1 MAMDSQTSGAAPM
14 QNTTAQKFYF
24 AAWRWHFYAGIFVI
38 PFLIILAVTGLMMM
52 FITQFDGRDG
62 EKIAVTVEGKAL
74 PVSQQAEVALAE
86 VPGQVVEWIGPKAE
100 DLATVF
106 RIKTDAGQR
115 LVAVDPYAGQ
125 VLEIWDRRAGWY
137 DLADNIHSTL
147 LIGTTGDRILEIAA
161 GLSLVLVF
169 TGLYL
174 WWPRGNA
181 MTGFVPNLKARGR
194 ALWKSLHAVV
204 GFWMSLLLIVFLVS
218 GLSWAGVWGG
228 MIVQPWSSFPA
239 EKWDNVPL
247 SDETH
252 ASMNH
257 GHQNDVPWAL
267 EQTPMPASGSDAG
280 IEGVPEGTVIDIDA
294 LVALGKV
301 LEMSGRFRV
310 AYPGGEDGVWT
321 LNRDSMSSDSTDPVN
336 DRTVHVDQYTGK
348 ILADVRYEDYSL
360 MGKSMAVGIP
370 FHMGLMGTWNFILN
384 VVFCL
389 SVIFVCV
396 SGVVMWVKRRPQKA
410 LRLAAPPMPAE
421 LPLWKGAVLIGLF
434 TAMAFPLVGLTLLVV
449 LVFDLLILSNIPA
462 MKRAMS

>member
-1 MAMDSQTSGAAPM
+1 MAMDSQNRAADAAPRDA
-14 QNTTAQKFYF
+14 AQKFYF

-62 EKIAVTVEGKAL
+62 EKIAVEIQGDPL
-74 PVSQQAEVALAE
+74 PVSRQAELALAE
-86 VPGQVVEWIGPKAE
+86 VPGKVVEWIGPKAA

-106 RIKTDAGQR
+106 RIRTDAGQ
-115 LVAVDPYAGQ
+115 LMIALDPYSGD
-125 VLEIWDRRAGWY
+125 VIETWDRRAGWY

-147 LIGTTGDRILEIAA
+147 MIGDTGDRILEIAA

-174 WWPRGNA
+174 WWPRGNS
-181 MTGFVPNLKARGR
+181 MSVFVPNLRARGR

-204 GFWMSLLLIVFLVS
+204 GFWMSGLLVVFLVS

-247 SDETH
+247 SDDIH

-280 IEGVPEGTVIDIDA
+280 IDGIAQGVPIDIDA
-294 LVALGKV
+294 LVQLGTS
-301 LEMSGRFRV
+301 LGMQGRFRV
-310 AYPGGEDGVWT
+310 AYPSGENGVWT

-348 ILADVRYEDYSL
+348 ILADVRYQDYSV
-360 MGKSMAVGIP
+360 MGKSMAIGIP
-370 FHMGLMGTWNFILN
+370 LHMGLMGIWNFVLN
-384 VVFCL
+384 LVFCL
-389 SVIFVCV
+389 SVIFVCI
-396 SGVVMWVKRRPQKA
+396 SGVVMWIKRRPKGEG
-410 LRLAAPPMPAE
+410 RLAPPPLPAE
-421 LPLWKGAVLIGLF
+421 MPIWKGAVLIGLF
-434 TAMAFPLVGLTLLVV
+434 TAMAFPLVGLTLLGV
-449 LVFDLLILSNIPA
+449 LALDLLIISNIPA
-462 MKRAMS
+462 MKRALS

>member
-1 MAMDSQTSGAAPM
+1 MAIDSQNPGTAQA
-14 QNTTAQKFYF
+14 QDTIAQKFYF

-62 EKIAVTVEGKAL
+62 EKIGVTIDGNAL
-74 PVSQQAEVALAE
+74 PVSQQAEVALNE
-86 VPGQVVEWIGPKAE
+86 MSGQVVEWIGPKAE
-100 DLATVF
+100 NLATVF
-106 RIKTDAGQR
+106 RIKTEAGHR
-115 LVAVDPYAGQ
+115 MVAVDPYAGQ
-125 VLEIWDRRAGWY
+125 VIEVWDRRAGWY

-174 WWPRGNA
+174 WWPRGNTLA
-181 MTGFVPNLKARGR
+181 ALVPNLQARGR

-204 GFWMSLLLIVFLVS
+204 GFWMSFLLIVFLIS

-228 MIVQPWSSFPA
+228 MVVQPWSSFPA
-239 EKWDNVPL
+239 EKWDSVPL

-267 EQTPMPASGSDAG
+267 EQTPMPASGSDVG
-280 IEGVPEGTVIDIDA
+280 ITGLPEGASVDIDA
-294 LVALGKV
+294 LVELGTALG
-301 LEMSGRFRV
+301 MAGRFRV
-310 AYPGGEDGVWT
+310 AYPSGEAGVWT

-348 ILADVRYEDYSL
+348 ILADARYADYSL
-360 MGKSMAVGIP
+360 MGKAMAVGIP
-370 FHMGLMGTWNFILN
+370 LHMGLMGIWNFVLN
-384 VVFCL
+384 LVFCL

-410 LRLAAPPMPAE
+410 RRLAAPPMPAE
-421 LPLWKGAVLIGLF
+421 LPFWKGAVLIGLF
-434 TAMAFPLVGLTLLVV
+434 TAMAFPLVGLTLMTV
-449 LVFDLLILSNIPA
+449 LAFDLLILSNIPA

>member
-62 EKIAVTVEGKAL
+62 EKIAVAVEGKAL

-115 LVAVDPYAGQ
+115 LVAVDPYAGE

-181 MTGFVPNLKARGR
+181 LAAFVPNLKARGR

-204 GFWMSLLLIVFLVS
+204 GFWMSLLLVVFLVS

-267 EQTPMPASGSDAG
+267 EQTPMPASGSEAG
-280 IEGVPEGTVIDIDA
+280 IEGVPPGTPINIDA
-294 LVALGKV
+294 LVALGSA
-301 LEMSGRFRV
+301 LDMTGRFRV

-336 DRTVHVDQYTGK
+336 DRTVHVDRYSGK
-348 ILADVRYEDYSL
+348 ILADVRYQDYSL
-360 MGKSMAVGIP
+360 MGKSMAIGIP
-370 FHMGLMGTWNFILN
+370 FHMGLMGTWNFVLN
-384 VVFCL
+384 LVFCL

-396 SGVVMWVKRRPQKA
+396 SGVVMWVKRRPRRA
-410 LRLAAPPMPAE
+410 GRLAAPPMPAE
-421 LPLWKGAVLIGLF
+421 LPVWKGAVLIGLF
-434 TAMAFPLVGLTLLVV
+434 TAMAFPLVGLTLLAV
-449 LVFDLLILSNIPA
+449 LAIDLLLISNIPA
-462 MKRAMS
+462 MKRVIS

>member
-1 MAMDSQTSGAAPM
+1 MAMDSQTSGTAPM
-14 QNTTAQKFYF
+14 QNTAAQKFYF

-62 EKIAVTVEGKAL
+62 EKIAVTVEGKGL

-161 GLSLVLVF
+161 GLSLVLVL

-181 MTGFVPNLKARGR
+181 MAGFVPNLQARGR

-204 GFWMSLLLIVFLVS
+204 GFWMSLLLVVVLIS
-218 GLSWAGVWGG
+218 GLSWAGVW
-228 MIVQPWSSFPA
+228 
-239 EKWDNVPL
+239 
-247 SDETH
+247 
-252 ASMNH
+252 
-257 GHQNDVPWAL
+257 
-267 EQTPMPASGSDAG
+267 
-280 IEGVPEGTVIDIDA
+280 
-294 LVALGKV
+294 
-301 LEMSGRFRV
+301 
-310 AYPGGEDGVWT
+310 
-321 LNRDSMSSDSTDPVN
+321 
-336 DRTVHVDQYTGK
+336 
-348 ILADVRYEDYSL
+348 
-360 MGKSMAVGIP
+360 AV
-370 FHMGLMGTWNFILN
+370 
-384 VVFCL
+384 
-389 SVIFVCV
+389 
-396 SGVVMWVKRRPQKA
+396 
-410 LRLAAPPMPAE
+410 
-421 LPLWKGAVLIGLF
+421 
-434 TAMAFPLVGLTLLVV
+434 
-449 LVFDLLILSNIPA
+449 
-462 MKRAMS
+462 

>member
-1 MAMDSQTSGAAPM
+1 MAMDSQNRAADAAPRDA
-14 QNTTAQKFYF
+14 AQKFYF

-62 EKIAVTVEGKAL
+62 EKIAVEIQGDPL
-74 PVSQQAEVALAE
+74 PVSRQAELALAE
-86 VPGQVVEWIGPKAE
+86 VPGQVVEWIGPKAT

-106 RIKTDAGQR
+106 RIKTDAGQ
-115 LVAVDPYAGQ
+115 LMVALDPYSGD
-125 VLEIWDRRAGWY
+125 VIETWDRRAGWY
-137 DLADNIHSTL
+137 DFADNIHSTL
-147 LIGTTGDRILEIAA
+147 MIGDTGDRILEIAA

-174 WWPRGNA
+174 WWPRGNS
-181 MTGFVPNLKARGR
+181 MSVFVPNLRARGR

-204 GFWMSLLLIVFLVS
+204 GFWMSGLLVVFLIS

-247 SDETH
+247 SDDIH

-280 IEGVPEGTVIDIDA
+280 IDGIAQGVPIDIDA
-294 LVALGKV
+294 LVQLGTS
-301 LEMSGRFRV
+301 LGMQGRFRV
-310 AYPGGEDGVWT
+310 AYPGGENGVWT
-321 LNRDSMSSDSTDPVN
+321 LNRDSMSSDSTDPIN

-348 ILADVRYEDYSL
+348 ILADVRYQDYSV
-360 MGKSMAVGIP
+360 MGKSMAIGIP
-370 FHMGLMGTWNFILN
+370 LHMGLIGVWNFVLN
-384 VVFCL
+384 LVFCL
-389 SVIFVCV
+389 SVIFVCI
-396 SGVVMWVKRRPQKA
+396 SGVVMWIKRRPKGEA
-410 LRLAAPPMPAE
+410 RLAPPPLPAE
-421 LPLWKGAVLIGLF
+421 MPIWKGAVLIGLF
-434 TAMAFPLVGLTLLVV
+434 TAMAFPLVGLTLLGV
-449 LVFDLLILSNIPA
+449 LALDLLIISNIPA
-462 MKRAMS
+462 MKRALS